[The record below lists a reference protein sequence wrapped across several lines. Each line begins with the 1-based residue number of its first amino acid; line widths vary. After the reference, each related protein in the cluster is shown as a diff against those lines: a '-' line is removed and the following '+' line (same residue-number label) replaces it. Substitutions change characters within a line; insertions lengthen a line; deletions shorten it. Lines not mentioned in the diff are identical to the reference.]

1 MMNSVI
7 SAKITK
13 SVFLYKKESRRIVV
27 PQDSFYEFQVDL
39 ILLICV
45 PDT

>member
-1 MMNSVI
+1 MMNSVN

-13 SVFLYKKESRRIVV
+13 SVFLYKKESRRIV

>member
-13 SVFLYKKESRRIVV
+13 SVFLYKKESWRFV

>member
-13 SVFLYKKESRRIVV
+13 SVFLYKKESRRIV
-27 PQDSFYEFQVDL
+27 PQDSSYEFQVDL

>member
-13 SVFLYKKESRRIVV
+13 SVFLYKKESRRIV
-27 PQDSFYEFQVDL
+27 PQDSFYEFQVDF
-39 ILLICV
+39 IQMICV
-45 PDT
+45 LDT

>member
-13 SVFLYKKESRRIVV
+13 SVFLYKKESRRIVL
-27 PQDSFYEFQVDL
+27 QDSFYEFQVDL